1 MIPRDWQRLAWNLA
15 LGSPLAYLVAL
26 IALCL
31 MLAIPPLLRGADA
44 SLVMV
49 VLIVGVPAIPLSYVF
64 GLVPFLLISIAT
76 SILARALRGEMQPH
90 GEERIRQDAR
100 EAAQGSRHRT
110 TQTEKNGRDGRCRDR
125 RAKLQE
131 NHLEHGIRRRA
142 ALMRLSLKNFANT
155 RG

>member
-26 IALCL
+26 VALCL

-76 SILARALRGEMQPH
+76 SILARALRGEMLRNLVAALFGGGSAWWLATVLIGPQ
-90 GEERIRQDAR
+90 RQFDSADLNAMLIASAPIGGAV
-100 EAAQGSRHRT
+100 AAFTCSWLTEHFGSRT
-110 TQTEKNGRDGRCRDR
+110 GLAEDY
-125 RAKLQE
+125 L
-131 NHLEHGIRRRA
+131 
-142 ALMRLSLKNFANT
+142 
-155 RG
+155 